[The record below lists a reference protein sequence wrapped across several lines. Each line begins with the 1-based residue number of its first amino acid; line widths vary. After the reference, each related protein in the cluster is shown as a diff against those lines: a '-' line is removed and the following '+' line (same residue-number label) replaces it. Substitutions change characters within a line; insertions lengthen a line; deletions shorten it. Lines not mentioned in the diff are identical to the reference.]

1 MTGRA
6 RRGVL
11 LQRLPTFTGVER
23 WETVDEVLAALAWYE
38 ATIPDWTAPR
48 AHGLV
53 VDGSVVISNLESHL
67 LPAAV
72 LAHVIGHDGST
83 AAIAVTPSQ
92 LADAIRILAPAEACD
107 HWDHPNL
114 RAWRD
119 VTSDEIVAIYVGR

>member
-11 LQRLPTFTGVER
+11 LNRLPTFTGVER

-48 AHGLV
+48 AHALV
-53 VDGSVVISNLESHL
+53 VDGSVVIWNLESHL

-92 LADAIRILAPAEACD
+92 LADAIRLLAPPK
-107 HWDHPNL
+107 H
-114 RAWRD
+114 
-119 VTSDEIVAIYVGR
+119 AITGTTRTCGPGGT